1 MTASEVFEAVTG
13 SGSSDFAM
21 LVAILNRRGAWC
33 LIGGLAVNCYVEPVY
48 TLDADIVVAA
58 SELSAIKGD
67 LIHAGFSVEEFPHS
81 LNATMP
87 KSDLRI
93 QFTLDS
99 RYQGFVKNT
108 KIQEVLDQ
116 QVPVASLENI
126 VTGKIWAWSD
136 ERRRLSKCKKD
147 ELYTPEDFTDEHRMI
162 AETTRQFIDNE
173 VIPHIDELEKHDWKL
188 ARELVRKAADL
199 GLIGANIPEEYGGL
213 GLDQTSG
220 ALVGENIGRCA
231 SFATTLGAESGIG
244 LLPIIYF
251 GTEAAKEKYLPRIAS
266 GELIT
271 AYALTEAGSGS
282 DAMAAKA
289 TARLSDDGTHYV
301 LNGEKMF
308 ITNGGFA
315 DIFIVFAKVDGDK
328 FSAFIV
334 ERQEG
339 LSPGAEEHK
348 MGIKGSST
356 TPLVLADAKAPL
368 ENLLGEIGKGHKIAF
383 NTLNIGR
390 FKLGAMCIGGMKL
403 MLHESIRYANER
415 QQFGKSISSF
425 GAIKSKLGEMAI
437 RTWVG
442 EAMIYRTL
450 GMIETAIGDTTD
462 PDAKRRAIEEYS
474 AECSI
479 IKVALSEYCDYLADE
494 MVQIFGGYGYSADY
508 PAERA
513 YRDSRINRI
522 FEGTNEINRM
532 LIPGR
537 LMKSALSGRLALL
550 PAAQALMDE
559 ILTPQMAGFDYDE
572 GLLAAEEKLA
582 KNAKKVGLMTLGTA
596 AQKYMM
602 KLGDQQEIL
611 IGIADVI
618 MDAYAMESAILRA
631 RKLAA
636 SAGEEAAARYVDM
649 TRVFCND
656 AVERIEARAKNTLAG
671 MTDGD
676 ELRTLLAALRRFTKL
691 TPVNT
696 IAARQRIADVMIVA
710 NKYVY

>member
-1 MTASEVFEAVTG
+1 M
-13 SGSSDFAM
+13 
-21 LVAILNRRGAWC
+21 
-33 LIGGLAVNCYVEPVY
+33 
-48 TLDADIVVAA
+48 VAA
-58 SELSAIKGD
+58 VEQKKVVQGGAF
-67 LIHAGFSVEEFPHS
+67 LIEQMTPEEIF
-81 LNATMP
+81 
-87 KSDLRI
+87 
-93 QFTLDS
+93 
-99 RYQGFVKNT
+99 
-108 KIQEVLDQ
+108 
-116 QVPVASLENI
+116 
-126 VTGKIWAWSD
+126 
-136 ERRRLSKCKKD
+136 
-147 ELYTPEDFTDEHRMI
+147 TPEDFTEEHRMI
-162 AETTRQFIDNE
+162 AETTRQFMDNE
-173 VIPHIDELEKHDWKL
+173 VLPRIDELEQHNWQL
-188 ARELVRKAADL
+188 SRELVKKAADL

-220 ALVGENIGRCA
+220 ALVGENIGRSA

-251 GTEAAKEKYLPRIAS
+251 GTEAAKQKYLPKIAT

-289 TARLSDDGTHYV
+289 TARLSADGTHYI

-334 ERQEG
+334 EKQDG
-339 LSPGAEEHK
+339 VFPGAEEHK

-356 TPLVLADAKAPL
+356 TPLVLTDAKAPV
-368 ENLLGEIGKGHKIAF
+368 ENLLGEVGKGHKIAF
-383 NTLNIGR
+383 NILNIGR

-403 MLHESIRYANER
+403 MTHEAIKYANER
-415 QQFGKSISSF
+415 EQFGKPISSF
-425 GAIKSKLGEMAI
+425 GAIKAKLAEMAI

-442 EAMIYRTL
+442 EAMTFRTL
-450 GMIETAIGDTTD
+450 GMIETAISDTTD
-462 PDAKRRAIEEYS
+462 PDAKLRAIEEYS

-479 IKVALSEYCDYLADE
+479 IKVALSEYCDFVADE
-494 MVQIFGGYGYSADY
+494 MVQIYGGYGYSAHY

-532 LIPGR
+532 LVPGR
-537 LMKSALSGRLALL
+537 LMKSALSGKLALL

-559 ILTPQMAGFDYDE
+559 ILTPQMAGFDDDDAV
-572 GLLAAEEKLA
+572 LAAEQKLA
-582 KNAKKVGLMTLGTA
+582 GNAKKVALMTLGTA

-611 IGIADVI
+611 MGIADI
-618 MDAYAMESAILRA
+618 IIDTYAMECAILRTQ
-631 RKLAA
+631 KLVA
-636 SAGEEAAARYVDM
+636 SESEDSAARYIDM

-656 AVERIEARAKNTLAG
+656 AVERIEARAKNTLAA
-671 MTDGD
+671 MAEGD

-691 TPVNT
+691 TPMNT
-696 IAARQRIADVMIVA
+696 VVARQRIADVMIEA
-710 NKYVY
+710 NRWAY

>member
-1 MTASEVFEAVTG
+1 MSAVVEQKTIVKG
-13 SGSSDFAM
+13 
-21 LVAILNRRGAWC
+21 GAF
-33 LIGGLAVNCYVEPVY
+33 LI
-48 TLDADIVVAA
+48 
-58 SELSAIKGD
+58 
-67 LIHAGFSVEEFPHS
+67 EERTPEEIF
-81 LNATMP
+81 
-87 KSDLRI
+87 
-93 QFTLDS
+93 
-99 RYQGFVKNT
+99 
-108 KIQEVLDQ
+108 
-116 QVPVASLENI
+116 
-126 VTGKIWAWSD
+126 
-136 ERRRLSKCKKD
+136 
-147 ELYTPEDFTDEHRMI
+147 TPEDFTEEHRMI
-162 AETTRQFIDNE
+162 AETTRQFVDNE
-173 VIPHIDELEKHDWKL
+173 VMPHIDELEKHDWKL
-188 ARELVRKAADL
+188 ARELVKKAADL

-220 ALVGENIGRCA
+220 ALVGENIGRSA

-251 GTEAAKEKYLPRIAS
+251 GTEAAKQKYLAKVANGDI
-266 GELIT
+266 IT
-271 AYALTEAGSGS
+271 AYALTESGSGS

-289 TARLSDDGTHYV
+289 TARLSADGKEYI

-339 LSPGAEEHK
+339 LTNGAEEHK

-356 TPLVLADAKAPL
+356 TTLALSDAKTPV
-368 ENLLGEIGKGHKIAF
+368 ENLLGEVGKGHKIAF
-383 NTLNIGR
+383 NILNIGR
-390 FKLGAMCIGGMKL
+390 FKLGAMCAGGMKL
-403 MLHESIRYANER
+403 MIQESVRYANER

-442 EAMIYRTL
+442 ESMIYRTL
-450 GMIETAIGDTTD
+450 GMIEAGIDAIEDSKD
-462 PDAKRRAIEEYS
+462 MDARLKAIEEYA

-479 IKVALSEYCDYLADE
+479 IKVALSEYCDFVVDE

-559 ILTPQMAGFDYDE
+559 ILSPQIAGFDDDE
-572 GLLAAEEKLA
+572 AVLAVEQKLA
-582 KNAKKVGLMTLGTA
+582 RNAKKVALMTLGTA

-602 KLGDQQEIL
+602 ALGDQQEIL
-611 IGIADVI
+611 LGIADII
-618 MDAYAMESAILRA
+618 MDTYAMETAILRTQ
-631 RKLAA
+631 KLVA
-636 SAGEEAAARYVDM
+636 SQGEKVAARYIDM

-656 AVERIEARAKNTLAG
+656 AVERVEARAKNTLAG
-671 MTDGD
+671 MAEGD
-676 ELRTLLAALRRFTKL
+676 ELRILLAALRRFTKL
-691 TPVNT
+691 TPMNT
-696 IAARQRIADVMIVA
+696 IVARQRIADELIQA
-710 NKYVY
+710 NRYVY

>member
-1 MTASEVFEAVTG
+1 MSAVIEQKEIVKG
-13 SGSSDFAM
+13 
-21 LVAILNRRGAWC
+21 GAF
-33 LIGGLAVNCYVEPVY
+33 LI
-48 TLDADIVVAA
+48 
-58 SELSAIKGD
+58 
-67 LIHAGFSVEEFPHS
+67 EERTPEEIF
-81 LNATMP
+81 
-87 KSDLRI
+87 
-93 QFTLDS
+93 
-99 RYQGFVKNT
+99 
-108 KIQEVLDQ
+108 
-116 QVPVASLENI
+116 
-126 VTGKIWAWSD
+126 
-136 ERRRLSKCKKD
+136 
-147 ELYTPEDFTDEHRMI
+147 TPEDFTEEHRMI

-173 VIPHIDELEKHDWKL
+173 VVPHIDELEHHDWKL
-188 ARELVRKAADL
+188 ARELVKKAADL

-251 GTEAAKEKYLPRIAS
+251 GTEAAKQKYLQKIAS

-289 TARLSDDGTHYV
+289 TARLSADGTHYI

-328 FSAFIV
+328 FTAFIV
-334 ERQEG
+334 EKQEG
-339 LSPGAEEHK
+339 VQPGAEEHK

-356 TPLVLADAKAPL
+356 TPLVLTDAKAPV
-368 ENLLGEIGKGHKIAF
+368 ENMLAEVGKGAKIAF

-390 FKLGAMCIGGMKL
+390 FKLGAMCVGGMKL
-403 MLHESIRYANER
+403 MIHEAVRYANER
-415 QQFGKSISSF
+415 QQFGKPISSF
-425 GAIKSKLGEMAI
+425 GAIKSKIAEMAI

-442 EAMIYRTL
+442 ESMTYRTL
-450 GMIETAIGDTTD
+450 GMIEAAITD
-462 PDAKRRAIEEYS
+462 PNDPNAKMKAIEEYS

-479 IKVALSEYCDYLADE
+479 IKVALSEYCDFVADE
-494 MVQIFGGYGYSADY
+494 MVQIYGGYGYSAHY

-537 LMKSALSGRLALL
+537 LMKAALSGHLALL

-559 ILTPQMAGFDYDE
+559 ILTPQMASFDDDE
-572 GLLAAEEKLA
+572 AVLSTEQKLA
-582 KNAKKVGLMTLGTA
+582 QNAKKVALMTLGTA

-611 IGIADVI
+611 LGIADII

-631 RKLAA
+631 QKLAA
-636 SAGEEAAARYVDM
+636 SQGEEAAARYIDM

-671 MTDGD
+671 MADGD

-691 TPVNT
+691 TPMNT
-696 IAARQRIADVMIVA
+696 ITARQRIADVLITA
-710 NKYVY
+710 NKWAY

>member
-1 MTASEVFEAVTG
+1 MAAVIEQKEIV
-13 SGSSDFAM
+13 SG
-21 LVAILNRRGAWC
+21 GAF
-33 LIGGLAVNCYVEPVY
+33 LIE
-48 TLDADIVVAA
+48 
-58 SELSAIKGD
+58 
-67 LIHAGFSVEEFPHS
+67 
-81 LNATMP
+81 
-87 KSDLRI
+87 
-93 QFTLDS
+93 
-99 RYQGFVKNT
+99 
-108 KIQEVLDQ
+108 
-116 QVPVASLENI
+116 
-126 VTGKIWAWSD
+126 
-136 ERRRLSKCKKD
+136 ERRPED
-147 ELYTPEDFTDEHRMI
+147 IFTPEDFTEEHRMI

-173 VIPHIDELEKHDWKL
+173 VIPRIDELEKHDWKL
-188 ARELVRKAADL
+188 ARELVSKAADL
-199 GLIGANIPEEYGGL
+199 GLIGVNIPEEYGGL

-251 GTEAAKEKYLPRIAS
+251 ATEAAKKKYLAKIAS

-289 TARLSDDGTHYV
+289 TARLSSDGTHYI

-334 ERQEG
+334 EKQEG
-339 LSPGAEEHK
+339 VVPGAEEHK

-356 TPLVLADAKAPL
+356 TPLVLSDAKAPV
-368 ENLLGEIGKGHKIAF
+368 ENLLAEVGRGHKIAF

-403 MLHESIRYANER
+403 MVHESVRYANER
-415 QQFGKSISSF
+415 HQFGKSISSF
-425 GAIKSKLGEMAI
+425 GAIKAKLGEMAI

-442 EAMIYRTL
+442 ESMIYRTL
-450 GMIETAIGDTTD
+450 GMIESAISDTTD
-462 PDAKRRAIEEYS
+462 PNAKLKAIEEYS

-479 IKVALSEYCDYLADE
+479 IKVALSEYCDYVVDE
-494 MVQIFGGYGYSADY
+494 MVQIYGGYGYSADY

-537 LMKSALSGRLALL
+537 LMKSALSGKLALL

-559 ILTPQMAGFDYDE
+559 ILMPQMGDFDDDGGVLADE
-572 GLLAAEEKLA
+572 QKLA
-582 KNAKKVGLMTLGTA
+582 KNAKKVALMTLGTA
-596 AQKYMM
+596 AQKYML

-611 IGIADVI
+611 LGIADII

-631 RKLAA
+631 QKLAA
-636 SAGEEAAARYVDM
+636 SQGEDAAARYLDM

-656 AVERIEARAKNTLAG
+656 AVERIDARAKNTLAG
-671 MTDGD
+671 MSEGD
-676 ELRTLLAALRRFTKL
+676 ELRTLLAALRRYTKL
-691 TPVNT
+691 TPMNT
-696 IAARQRIADVMIVA
+696 ISARQRIADVLIQA
-710 NKYVY
+710 NKWAY

>member
-1 MTASEVFEAVTG
+1 MHMTAVAEQKQLVQGGEFLIADRTPDEVF
-13 SGSSDFAM
+13 
-21 LVAILNRRGAWC
+21 
-33 LIGGLAVNCYVEPVY
+33 
-48 TLDADIVVAA
+48 
-58 SELSAIKGD
+58 
-67 LIHAGFSVEEFPHS
+67 
-81 LNATMP
+81 
-87 KSDLRI
+87 
-93 QFTLDS
+93 
-99 RYQGFVKNT
+99 
-108 KIQEVLDQ
+108 
-116 QVPVASLENI
+116 
-126 VTGKIWAWSD
+126 
-136 ERRRLSKCKKD
+136 
-147 ELYTPEDFTDEHRMI
+147 TPEDFSEEHRMI

-173 VIPHIDELEKHDWKL
+173 VIPRIDELEKHDWKL
-188 ARELVRKAADL
+188 ARELVQKAADL

-251 GTEAAKEKYLPRIAS
+251 GTEAAKQKYLPKIAS
-266 GELIT
+266 GEVIT

-289 TARLSDDGTHYV
+289 TARLSADGSHYV

-339 LSPGAEEHK
+339 LSAGAEEHK

-450 GMIETAIGDTTD
+450 GMIEDAIGDTND
-462 PDAKRRAIEEYS
+462 PDAKMRAIEEYS

-494 MVQIFGGYGYSADY
+494 MVQIYGGYGYSADY

-537 LMKSALSGRLALL
+537 LMKSALSGKLALL

-559 ILTPQMAGFDYDE
+559 ILTPQIVGFDDDE
-572 GLLAAEEKLA
+572 ILLAAEQKLA

-602 KLGDQQEIL
+602 TLGDQQEIL
-611 IGIADVI
+611 LGIADVI

-631 RKLAA
+631 QKLAA
-636 SAGEEAAARYVDM
+636 SAGEEAAARYIDM

-671 MTDGD
+671 MADGD

-696 IAARQRIADVMIVA
+696 IAARQRIADEMIAA
-710 NKYVY
+710 NRYVY

>member
-1 MTASEVFEAVTG
+1 MSAV
-13 SGSSDFAM
+13 AEEKK
-21 LVAILNRRGAWC
+21 LVKGGAF
-33 LIGGLAVNCYVEPVY
+33 LIEELAPNE
-48 TLDADIVVAA
+48 I
-58 SELSAIKGD
+58 
-67 LIHAGFSVEEFPHS
+67 F
-81 LNATMP
+81 
-87 KSDLRI
+87 
-93 QFTLDS
+93 
-99 RYQGFVKNT
+99 
-108 KIQEVLDQ
+108 
-116 QVPVASLENI
+116 
-126 VTGKIWAWSD
+126 
-136 ERRRLSKCKKD
+136 
-147 ELYTPEDFTDEHRMI
+147 TPEDFTEEHRMI
-162 AETTRQFIDNE
+162 ADTTRQFVDNE
-173 VIPHIDELEKHDWKL
+173 VNPHVDALESHDWKL
-188 ARELVRKAADL
+188 ARELVGKAAEL

-251 GTEAAKEKYLPRIAS
+251 ATEAAKQKYLPKIAS

-289 TARLSDDGTHYV
+289 TARLSEDGTEYI
-301 LNGEKMF
+301 LNGEKMW

-315 DIFIVFAKVDGDK
+315 DVFIVFAKVDGDK

-334 ERQEG
+334 ERQPG
-339 LSPGAEEHK
+339 LTSGAEEHK

-356 TPLVLADAKAPL
+356 TALVLSDVRTPV

-383 NTLNIGR
+383 NVLNIGR

-403 MLHESIRYANER
+403 MVHESVRYANER
-415 QQFGKSISSF
+415 HQFGRSISSF
-425 GAIKSKLGEMAI
+425 GAIKSKLAEQAI

-442 EAMIYRTL
+442 ESMIYRTL
-450 GMIETAIGDTTD
+450 GMIEAGVGAVDSKD
-462 PDAKRRAIEEYS
+462 MDARLRAIEEYA

-479 IKVALSEYCDYLADE
+479 IKVALSEYCDYVVDE
-494 MVQIFGGYGYSADY
+494 MVQIYGGYGYSADY

-559 ILTPQMAGFDYDE
+559 VLSPQIAGLDDDDS
-572 GLLAAEEKLA
+572 LLAAEQKLVQ
-582 KNAKKVGLMTLGTA
+582 NAKKVALMTLGTA

-611 IGIADVI
+611 MGIADVI
-618 MDAYAMESAILRA
+618 MDTYAMETAILRA

-636 SAGEEAAARYVDM
+636 SQGETAAARYVEM
-649 TRVFCND
+649 TQVFCND
-656 AVERIEARAKNTLAG
+656 AVERIDTKAKSTLAG
-671 MTDGD
+671 MSEGD

-691 TPVNT
+691 QPMNT
-696 IAARQRIADVMIVA
+696 IAARQRIADEMIAA
-710 NKYVY
+710 NRYIY

>member
-1 MTASEVFEAVTG
+1 MAAVIEQKRIVQG
-13 SGSSDFAM
+13 
-21 LVAILNRRGAWC
+21 GAF
-33 LIGGLAVNCYVEPVY
+33 LI
-48 TLDADIVVAA
+48 
-58 SELSAIKGD
+58 
-67 LIHAGFSVEEFPHS
+67 EERTPEEIF
-81 LNATMP
+81 
-87 KSDLRI
+87 
-93 QFTLDS
+93 
-99 RYQGFVKNT
+99 
-108 KIQEVLDQ
+108 
-116 QVPVASLENI
+116 
-126 VTGKIWAWSD
+126 
-136 ERRRLSKCKKD
+136 
-147 ELYTPEDFTDEHRMI
+147 TPEDFTEEHRMI

-173 VIPHIDELEKHDWKL
+173 VTPHIDELEKHNWKL
-188 ARELVRKAADL
+188 ARELVKKAADL
-199 GLIGANIPEEYGGL
+199 GLISANIPEEYGGL

-251 GTEAAKEKYLPRIAS
+251 GTDAAKEKYLPKIAS

-289 TARLSDDGTHYV
+289 TAKLSADGTHYI

-328 FSAFIV
+328 FTAFIV
-334 ERQEG
+334 EKQDG
-339 LSPGAEEHK
+339 VSPGAEEHK

-356 TPLVLADAKAPL
+356 TPLVLTDAKAPV
-368 ENLLGEIGKGHKIAF
+368 ENMLAEVGKGAKIAF

-390 FKLGAMCIGGMKL
+390 FKLGAMCVGGMKL
-403 MLHESIRYANER
+403 MIHEAVRYANER
-415 QQFGKSISSF
+415 QQFGKPISSF
-425 GAIKSKLGEMAI
+425 GAIKAKIAEMAI

-442 EAMIYRTL
+442 ESMTYRTL
-450 GMIETAIGDTTD
+450 GMIEDAITD
-462 PDAKRRAIEEYS
+462 PSDPNAKLRAIEEYS

-479 IKVALSEYCDYLADE
+479 IKVALSEYCDFVVDE
-494 MVQIFGGYGYSADY
+494 MVQIYGGYGYSAHY

-537 LMKSALSGRLALL
+537 LMKSAMSGKLALL

-559 ILTPQMAGFDYDE
+559 VLTPQMASFDDDDE
-572 GLLAAEEKLA
+572 LLAAEARLA
-582 KNAKKVGLMTLGTA
+582 KNAKKVALMTLGTA

-602 KLGDQQEIL
+602 ALGEQQEIL
-611 IGIADVI
+611 LGIADII

-631 RKLAA
+631 QKLAA
-636 SAGEEAAARYVDM
+636 SQGEEAAARYVDM

-671 MTDGD
+671 MSEGD
-676 ELRTLLAALRRFTKL
+676 ELRTLLAALRRFTKM
-691 TPVNT
+691 TPMNT
-696 IAARQRIADVMIVA
+696 ITARQRIADVLISA
-710 NKYVY
+710 NKWAY